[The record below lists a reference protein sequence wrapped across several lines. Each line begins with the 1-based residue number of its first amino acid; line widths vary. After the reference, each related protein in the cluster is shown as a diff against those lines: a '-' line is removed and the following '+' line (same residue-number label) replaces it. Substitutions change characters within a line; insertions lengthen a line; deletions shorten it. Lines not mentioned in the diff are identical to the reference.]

1 MRKTLDRRTLPI
13 DLDHMRMLHEEA
25 IEQLDLMHISLESAD
40 AANGSM
46 RDTLETMMKTHW
58 QAHMDV
64 LHLICLH
71 DDAVAEALKNQGLPT
86 RDCEVSVPEHLF
98 GPERQFLLLLITAL
112 SRHHRR
118 IWHIYGLR
126 GTPMGDYLKDSLETE
141 RIHMAQLIAMID
153 DLLG

>member
-1 MRKTLDRRTLPI
+1 MRKILDRRTLPI

-25 IEQLDLMHISLESAD
+25 IEQLDLMRVSLESAD
-40 AANGSM
+40 AANGDM
-46 RDTLETMMKTHW
+46 RDTLEMMMKTHW
-58 QAHMDV
+58 HAHMDV

-71 DDAVAEALKNQGLPT
+71 DEAVAEALKIQGLPI
-86 RDCEVSVPEHLF
+86 RDCEGSGPEQLF
-98 GPERQFLLLLITAL
+98 RPERQFLLLLITAL

-141 RIHMAQLIAMID
+141 RMHLAQLTAMID
-153 DLLG
+153 ELI